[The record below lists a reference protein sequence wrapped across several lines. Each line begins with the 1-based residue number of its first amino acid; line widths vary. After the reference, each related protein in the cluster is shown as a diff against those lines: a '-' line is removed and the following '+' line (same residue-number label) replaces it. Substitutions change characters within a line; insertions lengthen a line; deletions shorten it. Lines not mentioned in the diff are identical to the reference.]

1 MTYDP
6 AEVRAAQEHFG
17 FARPVLIEK
26 DWHIL
31 RAMRAI
37 AATDAA
43 PFQLIFSGGTCLAR
57 AHKLIRRMSE
67 DVDFKIVPVD
77 AVPMSKSQR
86 RKQLAELRDKITT
99 SLQVAGFPIDPAD
112 STQLRSR
119 DDNRYTVYQLQYAT
133 PEKKESH
140 LRSTIQI
147 ELNYATLRLPR
158 VELPI
163 ASFVTEAF
171 SRAPEISSLACVS
184 VNETAA
190 EKLIS
195 LTRRTAM
202 EIAGLSRAP
211 DPTLVRHIYDLHV
224 TRGHCDIPT
233 VIMLAKEIMRQD
245 AEEFRNQ
252 FPAYLDNPIQET
264 RRALAALQNEK
275 LYAQR
280 YAEFV
285 QLMVYGERP
294 SYADAMQTV
303 SSLTDSL
310 LASISSSQT

>member
-6 AEVRAAQEHFG
+6 AEIREAQEYFG

-26 DWHIL
+26 DWHII
-31 RAMRAI
+31 RAMSAI
-37 AATDAA
+37 AATNAA

-67 DVDFKIVPVD
+67 DIDFKIVSIEAD
-77 AVPMSKSQR
+77 AVSKTQR
-86 RKQLAELRDKITT
+86 RKQLAELRDKITA
-99 SLQVAGFPIDPAD
+99 SLQGAGFPVDPAD
-112 STQLRSR
+112 SEQLRSR

-133 PEKKESH
+133 PGKEDLP

-147 ELNYATLRLPR
+147 ELNHAILRKAR
-158 VELPI
+158 VELPV
-163 ASFVTEAF
+163 ASFVAEAF
-171 SRAPEISSLACVS
+171 GRVPEILAIPCVT
-184 VNETAA
+184 VEETAA

-224 TRGHCDIPT
+224 IRERCDARS
-233 VIMLAKEIMRQD
+233 VMALAQEVLQQD

-252 FPAYLDNPIQET
+252 FPAYRDDPAEQT
-264 RRALAALQNEK
+264 RRALAALEK
-275 LYAQR
+275 EELYASR

-294 SYADAMQTV
+294 SYVDAMQTV
-303 SSLTDSL
+303 ASLTKDLLVSL
-310 LASISSSQT
+310 SR

>member
-1 MTYDP
+1 MIYDP
-6 AEVRAAQEHFG
+6 AEIRAAQEHFG
-17 FARPVLIEK
+17 FARSVLIEK

-31 RAMRAI
+31 RAMSAI
-37 AATDAA
+37 AATNAA
-43 PFQLIFSGGTCLAR
+43 PFQLIFAGGTCLAR

-67 DVDFKIVPVD
+67 DVDFKIVPID
-77 AVPMSKSQR
+77 ANPVSKSQR
-86 RKQLAELRDKITT
+86 RRQLAELRDKITA
-99 SLQVAGFPIDPAD
+99 SLRAVGFPVDPAD
-112 STQLRSR
+112 SAQLRSR

-133 PEKKESH
+133 PGEKEPP

-158 VELPI
+158 VELPV
-163 ASFVTEAF
+163 ASFVAEAF
-171 SRAPEISSLACVS
+171 GRDPEIPALACVS
-184 VNETAA
+184 INETAA

-211 DPTLVRHIYDLHV
+211 DPTLVRHVYDLHI
-224 TRGHCDIPT
+224 TREHCDLPS
-233 VIMLAKEIMRQD
+233 VIALAREIMSQD

-252 FPAYLDNPIQET
+252 HPAYRDNPVQET
-264 RRALAALQNEK
+264 RRALAALVNET

-294 SYADAMQTV
+294 SYVDAMQTV
-303 SSLTDSL
+303 SSLTENL
-310 LASISSSQT
+310 LASVSS

>member
-6 AEVRAAQEHFG
+6 AEIREAQAYFG

-26 DWHIL
+26 DWHII
-31 RAMRAI
+31 RAMSAI

-67 DVDFKIVPVD
+67 DVDFKIVPID
-77 AVPMSKSQR
+77 ASAVSKSQR
-86 RKQLAELRDKITT
+86 RRQLADLRDKITA
-99 SLQVAGFPIDPAD
+99 SLHAAGFPIDPAD
-112 STQLRSR
+112 GAQLQSR

-133 PEKKESH
+133 SGEEQAP
-140 LRSTIQI
+140 LRSTIQV
-147 ELNYATLRLPR
+147 ELNYATLRKAS
-158 VELPI
+158 VELPV
-163 ASFVTEAF
+163 ASFVAEAF
-171 SRAPEISSLACVS
+171 GRAPEIFAIPCVT
-184 VNETAA
+184 VEETAA

-202 EIAGLSRAP
+202 EIAGLSRTP
-211 DPTLVRHIYDLHV
+211 DPTLVRHVYDLHI
-224 TRGHCDIPT
+224 TRQRYDNSS
-233 VIMLAKEIMRQD
+233 VVALAKEIMSQD

-252 FPAYLDNPIQET
+252 FPAYRDDPVQET
-264 RRALAALQNEK
+264 RRALAALEK
-275 LYAQR
+275 EDVYAHR

-294 SYADAMQTV
+294 SYVDAMQTV
-303 SSLTDSL
+303 ASLTKGL
-310 LASISSSQT
+310 LASVSP

>member
-6 AEVRAAQEHFG
+6 AEIRETQEYFG

-26 DWHIL
+26 DWHII
-31 RAMRAI
+31 RAMSAI

-67 DVDFKIVPVD
+67 DVDFKIVPID
-77 AVPMSKSQR
+77 ADSVSKTQR
-86 RKQLAELRDKITT
+86 RKQLAELRDKITA
-99 SLQVAGFPIDPAD
+99 SLHAAGFPIDPAD
-112 STQLRSR
+112 SAQVRSR

-133 PEKKESH
+133 PGEEESP
-140 LRSTIQI
+140 LRSTIQV
-147 ELNYATLRLPR
+147 ELNYATLRKAR
-158 VELPI
+158 VELPV
-163 ASFVTEAF
+163 ASFVAEAF
-171 SRAPEISSLACVS
+171 GRAPEILAIPCVT
-184 VNETAA
+184 VEETAA

-211 DPTLVRHIYDLHV
+211 DPTLVRHIYDLHI
-224 TRGHCDIPT
+224 TRERYDNPS
-233 VIMLAKEIMRQD
+233 VVALAKEIMSQD

-252 FPAYLDNPIQET
+252 FPAYRDNPVEET
-264 RRALAALQNEK
+264 RRALAALEK
-275 LYAQR
+275 EEVYANR

-294 SYADAMQTV
+294 SYVDAMQSV
-303 SSLTDSL
+303 ASLTKDL
-310 LASISSSQT
+310 LVALSP